1 MHFILRSLGINE
13 VWTKDYLPSKN
24 SLKEV
29 AKKEARRIYL
39 VRMHNNSSRKFNL
52 LREEINEK
60 YSIRSY
66 VNRIQNPTHRST
78 ISKLRTESHCLLS
91 ESHVYLDCSSN
102 CQNCTMGTQET
113 PYHFIL
119 ECQNKQL
126 ALMRQSITKRLRIT
140 EHNKME
146 KFREIITGEIPVH
159 EIIFVYKTIH
169 EMYIKRQAD
178 DLNGD

>member
-1 MHFILRSLGINE
+1 
-13 VWTKDYLPSKN
+13 
-24 SLKEV
+24 
-29 AKKEARRIYL
+29 
-39 VRMHNNSSRKFNL
+39 
-52 LREEINEK
+52 
-60 YSIRSY
+60 
-66 VNRIQNPTHRST
+66 
-78 ISKLRTESHCLLS
+78 
-91 ESHVYLDCSSN
+91 
-102 CQNCTMGTQET
+102 MGTEET

-126 ALMRQSITKRLRIT
+126 ALMRQSITKSHHIN